1 MKIKKV
7 LLVLTVLLVPFFSN
21 ADIFTDG
28 SIPTLPPSLETGY
41 CITAK
46 AGLIFYNGCG
56 ESEQDATLAACS
68 GLADILGTSP
78 TTETHLHEEY
88 SSKYCINNGGLYAEM
103 YHDKTAWYL
112 SNPSTVYG
120 PNPYKL
126 TFTYVN
132 DLVSNIS
139 PNCPPTNNPTYT
151 YSIDL
156 DSDGLT
162 DLCADPKTIQ
172 LLDTCNINDSP
183 NVTVT
188 AQDAC
193 YTKAD
198 GSQCNVAAVDVG
210 GGNQVYMGSEGNC
223 YTDPLPDVT
232 NNPDLGGV
240 PVGPDCVP
248 SGSLLACP
256 EDPTNV
262 CVDSGSSF
270 GGASTNNCQAGCGY
284 INDSFVCIDSDTD
297 SDGLPDY
304 NDPDIDGDGVS
315 NGNDID
321 ADGDGKDDP
330 IYSNVGG
337 GGVGGSALDLKPV
350 VDELKKLNEQ
360 FKVTPVNDFNS
371 GGELDALNSDY
382 NAEIKGFKDKTAA
395 QLGFQ
400 DTLTL
405 SNSSSLTNSIPVEQC
420 QNYSIPVGFFGE
432 FSLDTCSL
440 SSKVQPLL
448 TWFFGLLT
456 AWYIF
461 FTINRTLSEGF

>member
-1 MKIKKV
+1 MTKA
-7 LLVLTVLLVPFFSN
+7 LLVLFGLLVPFFST
-21 ADIFTDG
+21 ATIFTDG
-28 SIPTLPPSLETGY
+28 TVPTSPPKLINVYQFLCIASDASQYTITLET
-41 CITAK
+41 
-46 AGLIFYNGCG
+46 ND
-56 ESEQDATLAACS
+56 STLAA
-68 GLADILGTSP
+68 
-78 TTETHLHEEY
+78 ETCFNSH
-88 SSKYCINNGGLYAEM
+88 
-103 YHDKTAWYL
+103 
-112 SNPSTVYG
+112 
-120 PNPYKL
+120 
-126 TFTYVN
+126 
-132 DLVSNIS
+132 
-139 PNCPPTNNPTYT
+139 
-151 YSIDL
+151 
-156 DSDGLT
+156 SDGYIEITASNHCASNNDTVQNTSDYYEHVNTSNYSTSKFWFNCNGSSGGISSFFTTSYFQLAINSAQCPNDT
-162 DLCADPKTIQ
+162 HITHTYPIHYDDVDSIVDACADPNQIP
-172 LLDTCNINDSP
+172 LLDSCNINDSP